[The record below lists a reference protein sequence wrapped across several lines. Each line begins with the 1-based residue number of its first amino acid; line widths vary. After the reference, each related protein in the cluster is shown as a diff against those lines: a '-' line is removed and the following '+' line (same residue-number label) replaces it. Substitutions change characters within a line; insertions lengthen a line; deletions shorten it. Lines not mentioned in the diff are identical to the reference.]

1 MKILLLNQFFWPDS
15 SATSQLL
22 TDLARGLAERGHDVD
37 VICAQGGYGLADE
50 GSAPTARIYRAGA
63 LPFVRGPFGRVL
75 SYLSFYIS
83 ATLRGLTLDRPDLV
97 ITLTTPPL
105 LSLLGTLIKSLRG
118 SRHFIWE
125 MDIYPDVAV
134 DLNYFRAGG
143 IIDRVV
149 GALADLSRRRVDGV
163 IALGECMKDR
173 LMRRGLPADQIFVAD
188 NWADGAAI
196 RQVPRPGNPD
206 DLVLLYSGNLGLA
219 HDLGTL
225 LGTMDIL
232 KHDPQFKFLFVGS
245 GGRRK
250 ELEDFCALHEI
261 RSVELRPYAQRS
273 NLGESLGAGDIG
285 LVTQRNA
292 CLGSVVP
299 SKVYGLLAAGRPILF
314 VGPREATPARI
325 IARYACGWQI
335 DCGDV
340 DSLVSLLRRLAKDP
354 DEVHA
359 AGNRA
364 RQALLQEYD
373 LPIGVARICAIV
385 GASRIRRR
393 PSTLSS
399 SSAEDGSPTFTDA
412 VVPSSAPTAR

>member
-22 TDLARGLAERGHDVD
+22 TDLARGLADRGHEVD
-37 VICAQGGYGLADE
+37 VICAGGGYAVAEE
-50 GSAPTARIYRAGA
+50 GSAPPARIFRVGA
-63 LPFVRGPFGRVL
+63 LPFVRGPLGRIL

-83 ATLRGLTLDRPDLV
+83 ATLRGLTIDRPDLV

-105 LSLLGTLIKSLRG
+105 LSLLGTLIKTLRG

-134 DLNYFRAGG
+134 DLNYFRADG
-143 IIDRVV
+143 IIARVT
-149 GALADLSRRRVDGV
+149 GALADLSRQRADGV
-163 IALGECMKDR
+163 IALGECMKER
-173 LMRRGLPADQIFVAD
+173 LMRRGLPADRIFVAD

-196 RQVPRPGNPD
+196 RPITRPGDPD
-206 DLVLLYSGNLGLA
+206 ELVLLYSGNLGLA

-225 LGTMDIL
+225 LGAIDAL
-232 KHDPQFKFLFVGS
+232 KHTDQFRFLFVGS

-250 ELEDFCALHEI
+250 ELEQFCAEHDV

-273 NLGESLGAGDIG
+273 DLGASLGAGDIG

-292 CLGSVVP
+292 CCGSVVP

-314 VGPREATPARI
+314 IGPGEATPARI
-325 IARYACGWQI
+325 IQTHACGWHV

-340 DSLVSLLRRLAKDP
+340 NALVRLLQHLAEHP
-354 DEVHA
+354 QEVRA
-359 AGNRA
+359 AGDRA

-385 GASRIRRR
+385 GASQVRRR
-393 PSTLSS
+393 STTTTSS
-399 SSAEDGSPTFTDA
+399 SNENGDTTLTEAAVPT
-412 VVPSSAPTAR
+412 SAPASR